1 MLYSYDLMEH
11 VAQREARGCPLP
23 KECLEAL
30 ASHTARYGETREPAK
45 WVCSESFKAIKEAF
59 KEFDLPF
66 NRRIMRQLK
75 RGIADKQLTKIFY
88 FEDQQFKT
96 LKNFGSNYVS
106 TKAWTKN
113 FRLAK
118 KLVKESMH
126 IVKLRP
132 MLIESEEDVNRNL
145 STLDSSAGFLAY
157 GKKKKD
163 VIPEMVDQAKRLK
176 VAVANCE
183 KFEDIVTNP
192 YIALTRSQVGTLSD
206 MCIYV
211 RPTTDEGVFKW
222 KTRLVWCGSAETT
235 LFESQYARP
244 LINYLSSWAN
254 IAMGKHPVEVRSQ
267 ALAIGNMSYW
277 WSIDYSKYD
286 STVQSWLIKEAFDIF
301 KEFFDEEYHREI
313 DFCCHDFINSK
324 ILMPDGKIWVTNKGI
339 PSGSYFTQ
347 LVGSVC
353 NALMLITYLSSV
365 VGADEQALRNQFTA
379 HNGKLAFS
387 CLGDDNLFGFT
398 RNLDFEALR
407 SYFRENFGIA
417 IDDKSKCDMGKR
429 GDRPAYL
436 KRKWS
441 VHGEFRDE
449 VDLLLNL
456 LHPEYPRSWKG
467 YSPWHILFGYY
478 LTFEGSMR
486 RLGFSKEYLV
496 RKMDEHG
503 GFEILYTM
511 PIHELPGSLGA
522 LARTDNIAWRRLLEQ
537 AADRYLDKAGA

>member
-11 VAQREARGCPLP
+11 VAQREERDCPLS

-30 ASHTARYGETREPAK
+30 ALHSARYGETREPAK
-45 WVCSESFKAIKEAF
+45 WVCSESYDALKEAF
-59 KEFDLPF
+59 KDFNLPL
-66 NRRIMRQLK
+66 NRRIMRELK
-75 RGIADKQLTKIFY
+75 RGINDEKLTKLFY
-88 FEDQQFKT
+88 FKDQQFKT

-126 IVKLRP
+126 IVKLKP
-132 MLIESEEDVNRNL
+132 MLIEDESAAYNNL

-157 GKKKKD
+157 GKHKVD
-163 VIPEMVDQAKRLK
+163 IIPEMVDEAIKLKRAVAEAKRLS
-176 VAVANCE
+176 
-183 KFEDIVTNP
+183 DIVTNP
-192 YIALTRSQVGTLSD
+192 YIAITRSQVGNLSD

-211 RPTTDEGVFKW
+211 RPLDDDGEFKW

-244 LINYLSSWAN
+244 LINYLRHWAN
-254 IAMGKHPVEVRSQ
+254 IAMGKTPAEIREQ
-267 ALAIGNMSYW
+267 ALMIGEMPYW
-277 WSIDYSKYD
+277 WSVDFSKYD

-301 KEFFDEEYHREI
+301 KEFFDEEYHKEI

-324 ILMPDGKIWVTNKGI
+324 ILMPDGKIYVTNKGI

-353 NALMLITYLSSV
+353 NALMLITYLSSL
-365 VGADEQALRNQFTA
+365 VGADEVALRNQFVA
-379 HNGKLAFS
+379 DNCKFAFS

-398 RNLDFEALR
+398 RNLDFESMR
-407 SYFRENFGIA
+407 SYYKVNFGIA
-417 IDDKSKCDMGKR
+417 IDDESKCDLGKR
-429 GDRPAYL
+429 GDRPVYL
-436 KRKWS
+436 KREWS
-441 VHGEFRDE
+441 INGEYRDE

-456 LHPEYPRSWKG
+456 LHPEYPRTWKG

-478 LTFEGSMR
+478 LTFQGSMD
-486 RLGFSKEYLV
+486 RLGFSREYLV
-496 RKMDEHG
+496 LKMEAHG
-503 GFEILYTM
+503 GFEALYTM
-511 PIHELPGSLGA
+511 PIRELPGSLGA
-522 LARTDNIAWRRLLEQ
+522 LARTDNSAWRALLEQ
-537 AADRYLDKAGA
+537 AASRYLDTKLG